1 MLVILRAEHMEQG
14 APGAIGIFGTPGLH
28 LARNRNRLLPI
39 STLLQVPKSGKP
51 DFGRGE
57 VGALLR
63 AG

>member
-1 MLVILRAEHMEQG
+1 MTA
-14 APGAIGIFGTPGLH
+14 H
-28 LARNRNRLLPI
+28 LAAAFTSPRNRNRLLPI